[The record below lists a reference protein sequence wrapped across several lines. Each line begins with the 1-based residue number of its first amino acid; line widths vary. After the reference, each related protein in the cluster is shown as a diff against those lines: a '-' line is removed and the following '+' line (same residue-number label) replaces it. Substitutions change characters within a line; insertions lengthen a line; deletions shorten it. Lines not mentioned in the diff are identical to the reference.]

1 MGEERCHIILFN
13 EYTASIYVNVKC
25 KHKHIRP
32 FYMFRYTSQFC
43 RLTDV
48 LVQVHQLAYQDLS
61 LTLNVVMT
69 GCDQINK
76 WMQKYNWYVD
86 LDKEIGDIISLW

>member
-1 MGEERCHIILFN
+1 
-13 EYTASIYVNVKC
+13 
-25 KHKHIRP
+25 
-32 FYMFRYTSQFC
+32 MFRYTNQFC
-43 RLTDV
+43 ILTDF

-69 GCDQINK
+69 GCDQISK

-86 LDKEIGDIISLW
+86 LDKQIGDIISLR